1 MTTATRLRAELAAQL
16 VETGHADQVW
26 LALPSVVAHL
36 ASLGILPA
44 ELLAAV
50 ATKRLAVRYFGPGT
64 VPPNPNPALC
74 GINAMA
80 LVDWLCERECHTETL
95 H

>member
-1 MTTATRLRAELAAQL
+1 MTVQRLRAELAAQL
-16 VETGHADQVW
+16 VETGRASEVW

-50 ATKRLAVRYFGPGT
+50 ATKRLAVRWFGPGT
-64 VPPNPNPALC
+64 LPRKPNPALC

-80 LVDWLCERECHTETL
+80 LVEWLCERECRAETL